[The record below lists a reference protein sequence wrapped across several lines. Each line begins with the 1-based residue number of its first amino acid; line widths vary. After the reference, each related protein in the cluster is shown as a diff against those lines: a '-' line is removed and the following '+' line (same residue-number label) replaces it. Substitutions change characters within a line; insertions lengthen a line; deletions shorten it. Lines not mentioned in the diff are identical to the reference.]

1 MLNNFYPIYYEATC
15 DSGEEKYYDGGFF
28 YAESWEDAAKQLSEY
43 YGDEL
48 VSIHIEL
55 YEIGDFTFSV
65 EKARAIKD
73 LMNLT

>member
-1 MLNNFYPIYYEATC
+1 MLNNLYPVYYEAVC

-43 YGDEL
+43 YEDKL
-48 VSIHIEL
+48 ISIHIEL
-55 YEIGDFTFSV
+55 YEIGDFTFSL
-65 EKARAIKD
+65 EKANAIKD

>member
-1 MLNNFYPIYYEATC
+1 MLNNLYPVYYEAVC

-48 VSIHIEL
+48 ISIHIEL
-55 YEIGDFTFSV
+55 YEIGDFTFSL
-65 EKARAIKD
+65 EKANAIKD